1 MGDNSR
7 FTYWVKWNGSHF
19 LAFSSFVA
27 KRKVISKEEDERKKI
42 TESKAY
48 KDREKNKFEESQR
61 FTDEQ
66 EEAYEEAVET
76 VDIDKYKRTIQSLL
90 LGTSEFGL
98 PYIINFS
105 EFNQHVLVPA
115 TTGSGKTTLLQLL
128 VQRSQI

>member
-1 MGDNSR
+1 
-7 FTYWVKWNGSHF
+7 
-19 LAFSSFVA
+19 SSFVA
-27 KRKVISKEEDERKKI
+27 KRKVISKEDERKKI

-76 VDIDKYKRTIQSLL
+76 VDIDKYKELSNQLL

-115 TTGSGKTTLLQLL
+115 TTGSG
-128 VQRSQI
+128 